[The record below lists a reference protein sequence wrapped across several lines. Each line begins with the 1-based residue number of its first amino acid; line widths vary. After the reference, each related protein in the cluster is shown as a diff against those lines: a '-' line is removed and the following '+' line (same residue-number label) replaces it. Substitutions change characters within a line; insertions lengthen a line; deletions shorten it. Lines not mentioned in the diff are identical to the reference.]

1 MIAPNN
7 VVLTTLPHRSVVDA
21 FDNRVAKNGPNGA
34 SKVSVAST
42 PPKIPK
48 ISA

>member
-1 MIAPNN
+1 MIAPNS
-7 VVLTTLPHRSVVDA
+7 VVLTTDPHRSVVDA
-21 FDNRVAKNGPNGA
+21 LLSRVAKKGPNGA

-42 PPKIPK
+42 PPKMPK